1 MARQLSKLSDIA
13 ALEDAVSALA
23 AEISSAYTIYLTA
36 LGPTVRQHLI
46 LASYHP
52 CTQGYAKPFLSL
64 SSTSGNNCSMPFV
77 SWNRHQIS
85 CLLIPRLMRDTPQ
98 PSSPGAGSV
107 ATELGTGD
115 L

>member
-1 MARQLSKLSDIA
+1 MARAVEQIERDIA

-36 LGPTVRQHLI
+36 PITVRQHLI

-77 SWNRHQIS
+77 SWATDTDLFAYTKTEEKDTLSPLALWSWLSRNRTWN
-85 CLLIPRLMRDTPQ
+85 R
-98 PSSPGAGSV
+98 
-107 ATELGTGD
+107 
-115 L
+115 